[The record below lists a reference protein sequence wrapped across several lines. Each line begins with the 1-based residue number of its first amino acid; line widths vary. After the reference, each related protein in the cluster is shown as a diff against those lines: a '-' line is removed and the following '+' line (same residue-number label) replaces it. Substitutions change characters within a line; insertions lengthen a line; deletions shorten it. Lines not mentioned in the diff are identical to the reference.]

1 MSTLNINSNLSWA
14 DMEEDFSP
22 ISSRPSTPK
31 VENISST
38 GTGTL
43 ETGSIPDNN
52 LEINKFGNLLCYTF
66 TECDEN
72 SPLVQQLYRGIIKNE
87 NGEVICQSF
96 GYTPEFS
103 HTDDE
108 NLIKFV
114 EPVLKSSKCY
124 VSYEGSIIRLFYN
137 KTSDNTNT
145 CWQLSTHRK
154 IDSFNSRWGSSKSYG
169 ELFVN
174 ALVERDATL
183 LEGNTKDDNGNF
195 VYEKVI
201 EEYTIKNKLDK
212 NYNYIFMITTSNE
225 NRIVCENE
233 NNQVFFVGAFNSNN
247 VVKRTHTFSELGYL
261 PIFEYIS
268 PDKITNTGFE
278 TPTLVDIKDM
288 NELKEYVSNVDYKKS
303 QGLIFITNEGRT
315 VKVLND
321 KYYYYS
327 KLRGNNPNILLR
339 YLELQYEKDKQR
351 VKEFVELYDD
361 KRELFIE
368 FGKVLDDICGNIYR
382 KYRNRF
388 VRKMV
393 SIAPPEQYYVIRE
406 LHDHFLRDKV
416 NNIVTPQRVAM
427 YVFEMSPE
435 RIYGLYHM
443 YTKRRNET
451 GNGNKLQEE
460 FKTKVKDFIYQ

>member
-1 MSTLNINSNLSWA
+1 M
-14 DMEEDFSP
+14 
-22 ISSRPSTPK
+22 
-31 VENISST
+31 
-38 GTGTL
+38 
-43 ETGSIPDNN
+43 
-52 LEINKFGNLLCYTF
+52 
-66 TECDEN
+66 
-72 SPLVQQLYRGIIKNE
+72 
-87 NGEVICQSF
+87 
-96 GYTPEFS
+96 
-103 HTDDE
+103 
-108 NLIKFV
+108 
-114 EPVLKSSKCY
+114 
-124 VSYEGSIIRLFYN
+124 FYN

-169 ELFVN
+169 DLFVS
-174 ALVERDATL
+174 ALLEKDPSI
-183 LEGNTKDDNGNF
+183 LEGNTKDENGNF
-195 VYEKVI
+195 VYEKVV
-201 EEYTIKNKLDK
+201 EEYTIRNKLDK

-233 NNQVFFVGAFNSNN
+233 KNQVFFVGAFNSNN
-247 VVKRTHTFSELGYL
+247 VVKTTNTFSELGYL
-261 PIFEYIS
+261 QNFEYIS

-288 NELKEYVSNVDYKKS
+288 NKLKEYVSNVDYKKS
-303 QGLIFITNEGRT
+303 QGLIFITDEGRT

-361 KRELFIE
+361 KRELFID

-406 LHDHFLRDKV
+406 LHDQYLKD
-416 NNIVTPQRVAM
+416 NTNIVTPQRVAK
-427 YVFEMSPE
+427 YVFDMQPE
-435 RIYGLYHM
+435 RVYGLFHM
-443 YTKRRNET
+443 YTKRKTET
-451 GNGNKLQEE
+451 GYGNKLQDE
-460 FKTKVKDFIYQ
+460 FKNKVKDFVYQ